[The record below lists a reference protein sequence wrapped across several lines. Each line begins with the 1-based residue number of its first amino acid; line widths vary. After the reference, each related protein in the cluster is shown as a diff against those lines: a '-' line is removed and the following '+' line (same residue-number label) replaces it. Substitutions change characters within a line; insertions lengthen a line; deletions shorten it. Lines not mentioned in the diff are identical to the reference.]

1 MAHKIAIIKQRD
13 IFYNYGDDREAIIN
27 SITSWEEVSD
37 EEFDLLEKAA
47 YRFEFVV
54 IEQPIDTKTFIAKTI
69 SDYVA
74 MVKEEQAKEEK
85 AKKARAEA
93 ALKRKHA
100 KELKD
105 KESKLALFNQLKSEL
120 GVE

>member
-13 IFYNYGDDREAIIN
+13 IFYNYGDDRETIIN

-37 EEFDLLEKAA
+37 EEFKLLEKAA